1 MHDILIHS
9 GGQSQSD
16 IVSRPCA
23 LAPKRRLGAGH
34 EKGEGNVPIN
44 SFEVHGL
51 VVSRLILYDLAVEV
65 KKNLVAYI
73 SLAGIGAVA
82 ALRKKTRS
90 GAVGRADAGQT

>member
-1 MHDILIHS
+1 M
-9 GGQSQSD
+9 
-16 IVSRPCA
+16 
-23 LAPKRRLGAGH
+23 
-34 EKGEGNVPIN
+34 PIN

-73 SLAGIGAVA
+73 PLAGIGAVA

-90 GAVGRADAGQT
+90 GAVGRADAGMVYSVVF